1 MTCVFF
7 PNLLYS
13 LPQSLT
19 LKKSLYCRLLLY
31 YFRCVKKNIC
41 QNTPVINQSTTLQQL
56 MSFLHIYF
64 PPPTWFSLNYEKNNP
79 KSCWSGLEKKIHQYH
94 HTWLQTSVMFP
105 NYATIKSGPGTAGH
119 PYPVWPGTGNGTW
132 NDRKSFGSSN
142 FGLISVS
149 MAMLSWN
156 TCGTYF
162 FTPIYLT
169 ETGTILLICFCYYYE
184 FIITITLSIWSDKR
198 CCKKVR
204 WKNKKIRL
212 AVFFLQSKL
221 LFFYIKK
228 LYYILNSPPT

>member
-1 MTCVFF
+1 MW
-7 PNLLYS
+7 
-13 LPQSLT
+13 
-19 LKKSLYCRLLLY
+19 
-31 YFRCVKKNIC
+31 KKNIC

-132 NDRKSFGSSN
+132 NDRKSFGWSN

-162 FTPIYLT
+162 FYPNLSNWD
-169 ETGTILLICFCYYYE
+169 GDDFAHLFLLLLRIHYYYYSVD
-184 FIITITLSIWSDKR
+184 LIW
-198 CCKKVR
+198 
-204 WKNKKIRL
+204 
-212 AVFFLQSKL
+212 
-221 LFFYIKK
+221 
-228 LYYILNSPPT
+228 